1 MQRESINDYYID
13 FRGSIKW
20 VCIVCTF
27 FPNLIIL
34 DDAETMKKK
43 KDSFEYMYL
52 ARPRLRKHFYE

>member
-1 MQRESINDYYID
+1 M
-13 FRGSIKW
+13 
-20 VCIVCTF
+20 CTF

>member
-1 MQRESINDYYID
+1 MIITSIFAVRSNE
-13 FRGSIKW
+13 
-20 VCIVCTF
+20 VCIMCTF